1 MINADAAHD
10 ELLLPRHIDNAQL
23 PSPQRLV
30 TISATK
36 ASVVEAHARRPAT
49 RVRSSR

>member
-1 MINADAAHD
+1 MIDADAAQA
-10 ELLLPRHIDNAQL
+10 ELLLPRHIDDAQL

-36 ASVVEAHARRPAT
+36 ASAVEAHARRPAT
-49 RVRSSR
+49 RVRSPR